1 MASIT
6 STGVGSGLDVN
17 SIVTGLMSAEK
28 QPLTLLQ
35 TRASTEQMQLSAFGK
50 LQSQLSSLGDLAGTL
65 GQATTWNPMLAS
77 SSDASVG
84 ASATPAAAAGT
95 HAIEVQR
102 LAQAQVLASGTFT
115 SSSATVGTGTLKL
128 ELGTTAADG
137 TFTAR
142 TDAQPVTVTIDAA
155 HQTLAGVRDAINAA
169 GAGVTASIVNDAA
182 GSRLVLRTASGADAS
197 LRLTATD
204 DDGNATDAG
213 GLSALAYDPAAA
225 AGSGRNL
232 TQTQAAQD
240 AQYTLDGVALT
251 SHGNTVGSA
260 LDGVTLTLSKVTTG
274 PVQLTFSQQTAGVT
288 KNVNDFVNAWNG
300 LNTLLRQQ
308 TVADPTGQSN
318 GPLQGDF
325 TARQVLTQLRTM
337 LQGSVTGLSS
347 SGVDSLSAAGISLQ
361 QDGSLKVDSAKLNQ
375 AMAQPGQLAK
385 LFGQPQSGD
394 DASSRGF
401 AVRFKDWASA
411 LTGTGGTLTSRVDGL
426 NREIKDNQSR
436 QDKEQAR
443 LDRVEAQLRAQYQR
457 LDTQMS
463 TLNAQLAQMKSS
475 LGLT

>member
-28 QPLTLLQ
+28 QPLNLLQ
-35 TRASTEQMQLSAFGK
+35 AHASTEQLQLSAFGQ
-50 LQSQLSSLGDLAGTL
+50 LQSQLSSLADLAGTL
-65 GQATTWNPMLAS
+65 GQAATWNPMLAS

-84 ASATPAAAAGT
+84 ASATSAAAAGT

-102 LAQAQVLASGTFT
+102 LAQAQVLASGAFA
-115 SSSATVGTGTLKL
+115 SSSAVVGMGTLKV
-128 ELGTTAADG
+128 ELGTTANGA
-137 TFTAR
+137 FTAR
-142 TDAQPVTVTIDAA
+142 TGAQPVTVTIDAA

-169 GAGVTASIVNDAA
+169 SAGVTASIVNDAG
-182 GSRLVLRTASGADAS
+182 GSRLVLRTASGGDAS
-197 LRLTATD
+197 VRLTATD
-204 DDGNATDAG
+204 DDGNATDAA

-225 AGSGRNL
+225 AGAGRNL
-232 TQTQAAQD
+232 SQTQAAQD

-251 SHGNTVGSA
+251 SRSNSVEGA

-274 PVQLTFSQQTAGVT
+274 PVQLTFTQQAMGVT

-308 TVADPTGQSN
+308 TLADPTGKSN

-325 TARQVLTQLRTM
+325 AARQVLTQLRSM
-337 LQGSVTGLSS
+337 LQGSVTGLSG
-347 SGVDSLSAAGISLQ
+347 GVDSLSAAGIALQ
-361 QDGSLKVDSAKLNQ
+361 QDGSLKVDSAKLNK
-375 AMAQPGQLAK
+375 AIAQPGQLAK
-385 LFGQPQSGD
+385 LFGQVQAGND
-394 DASSRGF
+394 TSSRGF
-401 AVRFKDWASA
+401 AVRFKAWAGA
-411 LTGTGGTLTSRVDGL
+411 LTGAGGPLTARVDGL
-426 NREIKDNQSR
+426 NREIKDNQKR
-436 QDKEQAR
+436 QDKEQDR

-463 TLNAQLAQMKSS
+463 ALNAQLAQMKSS